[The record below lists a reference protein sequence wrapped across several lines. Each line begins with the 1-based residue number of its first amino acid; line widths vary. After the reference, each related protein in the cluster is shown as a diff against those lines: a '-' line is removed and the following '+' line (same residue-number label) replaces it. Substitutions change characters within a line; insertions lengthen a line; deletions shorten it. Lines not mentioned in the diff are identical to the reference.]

1 MQALG
6 FAIIA
11 GGAVVKLPQISALLK
26 SGSAAGLAV
35 SSFELENLG
44 FIIYASY
51 GYLLGLP
58 ISS

>member
-1 MQALG
+1 M
-6 FAIIA
+6 
-11 GGAVVKLPQISALLK
+11 VKLPQISALLK

-44 FIIYASY
+44 FIIHASY

-58 ISS
+58 VSA